1 VRAALLIARKDL
13 RQRLRDRS
21 ALIYGIIAPLGLAIL
36 FSFIF
41 NPLDDATFDAEY
53 VLVDEDGGEIALAF
67 GEALE
72 GLEEEDFAV
81 VRTVESVRVARQQ
94 VETGSDAFAGDDE
107 EKADAAFVIPEG
119 FSEAVLAGEGA
130 EMTVI
135 GATGSEL
142 AAQVAYSFAQGF
154 ASELAAVD
162 VAVRTVLPDAMAAM
176 AEEQA
181 AASGMPPG
189 GAGAVPPGTEG
200 VPPGTEGAPP
210 GSVTPEMLTGM
221 LAAEA
226 ASTVNPITVED
237 VSASTKQLDNT
248 TYLSAGMAVFF
259 LFFTVAFGVSGLLEE
274 RRIGTMVRLLAAPI
288 SRTSIIVGK
297 ALTSFV
303 LGILSM
309 TVLVV
314 ASSLL
319 IGAEWGNPLGV
330 AALVVAAVIAAM
342 GILAVVA
349 AVAKNQEQ
357 AGNFQA
363 IIAIVL
369 AFLGGTFFTVAQVG
383 GFMETLSLFT
393 PHAWFLRGL
402 GDLQGGDVADVLPSV
417 GALLAFGLVTGGL
430 AWFFLVKA
438 VGRTR

>member
-21 ALIYGIIAPLGLAIL
+21 AFIYGIIAPLGLAIL

-41 NPLDDATFDAEY
+41 GPLDDATFEAEY
-53 VLVDEDGGEIALAF
+53 VIVDEDGGEISRAF
-67 GEALE
+67 AEALG
-72 GLEEEDFAV
+72 GLEDDGTAV
-81 VRTVESVRVARQQ
+81 VRTVESAEVAREQ
-94 VETGSDAFAGDDE
+94 VETGSDAFAGEDE
-107 EKADAAFVIPEG
+107 VMADAAFVIPEG
-119 FSEAVLAGEGA
+119 FSEDVLAGDGA

-135 GATGSEL
+135 GAAGSEL
-142 AAQVAYSFAQGF
+142 AAQVAYSVARGF

-162 VAVRTVLPDAMAAM
+162 VAVRTVMPDAMAAM
-176 AEEQA
+176 AAEA
-181 AASGMPPG
+181 AASGTPPG
-189 GAGAVPPGTEG
+189 A
-200 VPPGTEGAPP
+200 EGAPP
-210 GSVTPEMLTGM
+210 GTVTPEMLAGV

-237 VSASTKQLDNT
+237 VSASTKQLDST

-274 RRIGTMVRLLAAPI
+274 RRIGTMQRLLAAPV
-288 SRTSIIVGK
+288 SRSSIIVGK

-319 IGAEWGNPLGV
+319 IGAEWGDPIGV
-330 AALVVAAVIAAM
+330 ALLVVAAVVAAM

-357 AGNFQA
+357 ASNFQA
-363 IIAIVL
+363 IIALLL
-369 AFLGGTFFTVAQVG
+369 AFLGGTFFAVAQVG
-383 GFMETLSLFT
+383 GLMETLSLFT

-402 GDLQGGDVADVLPSV
+402 GDLQGGELADILPSV
-417 GALLAFGLVTGGL
+417 GALLAFGLVTGGV
-430 AWFFLVKA
+430 AWFFLHRS